1 MSLKKREYYSEI
13 RNIMRTYKGY
23 IKKLKDN
30 QILLFGGNPEFRH
43 GKGNALLAVKIA
55 GAIYGKGGIQ
65 GNSICI
71 ITKDLTKRKHP
82 SVSKEFIIQ
91 QIGEFYIFAEKY
103 WDLEFLVIYSGTGT
117 NLNGYSN
124 KEMAEMFSVFEIPEN
139 VVFEE
144 EFSKL
149 LIIK

>member
-1 MSLKKREYYSEI
+1 
-13 RNIMRTYKGY
+13 MRTYKGY

-55 GAIYGKGGIQ
+55 GAIYGKGGTQ

-71 ITKDLTKRKHP
+71 ITKDLRKFKHP
-82 SVSKEFIIQ
+82 SISKEFIIE
-91 QIGEFYIFAEKY
+91 QIKDVYEYAKTIPEK
-103 WDLEFLVIYSGTGT
+103 EVIVPYSGKGIY
-117 NLNGYSN
+117 NCGYSPQ
-124 KEMAEMFSVFEIPEN
+124 EMADMFSIHEIPEN
-139 VVFEE
+139 ICFEV

-149 LIIK
+149 LNNNNKLIVETKGFIL